1 MEFITLSIK
10 QKNKRNRECKLPFI
24 YSSIK
29 KEVMEKLKT
38 ETELLE
44 LISNQLTGIYIILC
58 FTMLAVFYIVYKK
71 ITE

>member
-1 MEFITLSIK
+1 
-10 QKNKRNRECKLPFI
+10 
-24 YSSIK
+24 
-29 KEVMEKLKT
+29 MEKLKT